1 MASVRTA
8 TRSSVAALR
17 EQAVSA
23 TVERIRE
30 IERSQ
35 GVTRPALAAIK
46 AELIALARRRDLF
59 PRDELVPPDEPPRDR
74 FYCLSEDADHRFALY
89 LNASLPGRESPPHD
103 HTTWAVIVGIDG
115 EEANK
120 VYERTDD
127 RKTPGRGTVRVVHE
141 EVIRAGTGMAY
152 MPEDIHSIHVI
163 GTKPILHLHMYG
175 TSIEHLPDRVAFD
188 VAAGTYKV
196 FPATP
201 DILRRPARA
210 AACPQGDID
219 RQGLARRA
227 PLAFS

>member
-1 MASVRTA
+1 MASVDTA
-8 TRSSVAALR
+8 SRSSVAALR
-17 EQAVSA
+17 EQAVTA
-23 TVERIRE
+23 TVERIRA
-30 IERSQ
+30 IERTQ

-46 AELIALARRRDLF
+46 AELIALAKRRDLF
-59 PRDELVPPDEPPRDR
+59 PRDELVPPGEPSRDR

-127 RKTPGRGTVRVVHE
+127 RLTPGRGHVRVVHE

-175 TSIEHLPDRVAFD
+175 TSIEHLPNRVAFD
-188 VAAGTYKV
+188 IAAGTYKV

-201 DILRRPARA
+201 EILPA
-210 AACPQGDID
+210 PGVD
-219 RQGLARRA
+219 RRA
-227 PLAFS
+227 SSRGA